1 MSKIDCGGL
10 WIPSHL
16 LTWEQSL
23 REECRDWESDKAC
36 WETRYDKKMN
46 LVSARE
52 VSALEWERE
61 LTEREGHL
69 AGREEAIRSREM
81 DLAGKEE
88 KLLSDAYKFCR
99 DLSCSHQVSSSLFI
113 DS

>member
-10 WIPSHL
+10 WTPSQL
-16 LTWEQSL
+16 LTCKESL
-23 REECRDWESDKAC
+23 REEYRDWESDTAR
-36 WETRYDKKMN
+36 WEARYDKKMN

-52 VSALEWERE
+52 VSALEWEKE

-88 KLLSDAYKFCR
+88 KLLSDAYKFRR
-99 DLSCSHQVSSSLFI
+99 DLRCSHQVSFSLLI
-113 DS
+113 D